1 VKPATWPH
9 PEDAPPRL
17 PSPVR
22 VLVPGAISI
31 AKGLEVLEA
40 CVADAAA
47 RDLGL
52 HFRVLGFVAR
62 PLKTWP
68 HAPLTIS
75 GEFPPGKLDELMAL
89 EGGDVVFFPAQCPE
103 IFSYT
108 LSAALDSGLPI
119 VATGIG
125 ALPERLE
132 GAARARVLPW
142 TSSAASLNDAL
153 LAAAAPAKR
162 TAAGRP
168 RVAFAEYLNR
178 YMEGWSAPRG
188 APRNAPLA
196 IEPRWLQ
203 EPPSAPDRRPLAFFY
218 EDGVVCGRAAS
229 LAGLRRYAF
238 DPDSLYADT
247 DKRVR
252 ELIEALERERAKPKA

>member
-1 VKPATWPH
+1 
-9 PEDAPPRL
+9 
-17 PSPVR
+17 
-22 VLVPGAISI
+22 VLVPGALSI

-40 CVADAAA
+40 CVADSGK

-68 HAPLTIS
+68 EAPLTIS
-75 GEFPPGKLDELMAL
+75 GEFPPGRLADLIAL

-119 VATGIG
+119 VSTAIG

-132 GAARARVLPW
+132 AAGPRARVVPW
-142 TSSAASLNDAL
+142 TASAATLNDAL
-153 LAAAAPAKR
+153 LEAADPPAPAGP
-162 TAAGRP
+162 GRP
-168 RVAFAEYLNR
+168 RVGFAEYVAR
-178 YMEGWSAPRG
+178 YIEGWSAPRG
-188 APRNAPLA
+188 VRQATPVT
-196 IEPRWLQ
+196 IESRWLQ
-203 EPPSAPDRRPLAFFY
+203 EPPATPDRRPLAFFY
-218 EDGVVCGRAAS
+218 EDGVVCGHASS

-247 DKRVR
+247 NQRVR
-252 ELIEALERERAKPKA
+252 ELIEELARERAKPKA

>member
-1 VKPATWPH
+1 LPH
-9 PEDAPPRL
+9 PEYSPHRL
-17 PSPVR
+17 TLPVR

-40 CVADAAA
+40 CVADSTA
-47 RDLGL
+47 RNLGL

-62 PLKTWP
+62 PLRTWP
-68 HAPLTIS
+68 DAPLTIS
-75 GEFPPGKLDELMAL
+75 GEFPPGKLAELMAL

-125 ALPERLE
+125 AFPERLE
-132 GAARARVLPW
+132 GAGRARVVPW
-142 TSSAASLNDAL
+142 TASPAALNDAL
-153 LAAAAPAKR
+153 LAAAAPAER
-162 TAAGRP
+162 VAASRP
-168 RVAFAEYLNR
+168 RVTFAEYLTR
-178 YMEGWSAPRG
+178 YLEGWSAPRG
-188 APRNAPLA
+188 IRQEATLA

-203 EPPSAPDRRPLAFFY
+203 EAPSPPDRRPLAFFY

-238 DPDSLYADT
+238 DPDSLYADA
-247 DKRVR
+247 DRRVR